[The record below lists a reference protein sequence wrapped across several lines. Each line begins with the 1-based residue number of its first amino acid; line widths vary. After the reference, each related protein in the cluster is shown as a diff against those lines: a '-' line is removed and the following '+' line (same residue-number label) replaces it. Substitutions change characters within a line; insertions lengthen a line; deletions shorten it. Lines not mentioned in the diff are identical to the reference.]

1 VLTGWWLPLWQVFCR
16 GGLVWFGAA
25 RAGVGAVSGAEQ
37 AKLRASAPGRE
48 AGSLSEDEE
57 GARLS
62 IGLRCPFF
70 FKKMLFDPAFLRSP
84 GFFFSY
90 KKLFAVGTHQFSCA
104 YQVYGNWQ
112 TCGLLLLLLL

>member
-1 VLTGWWLPLWQVFCR
+1 LWQVFCR

-70 FKKMLFDPAFLRSP
+70 LKKKCYLTPRSYVLRD
-84 GFFFSY
+84 FFSY